1 MNWLQRLSET
11 YENCSQAIGKIE
23 KKKIKNKEVALT
35 PLLPICHTMQNAHIE
50 VTLDEAGTF
59 LSAKVVDKDDAPTL
73 IPCTESSSGRTNG
86 QCPHPLH
93 DKLEYVA
100 RDFYERTGGSCD
112 FESYK
117 TQLNQWITFSENPE
131 SLKAVLQY
139 LDTGSLIQDCARV
152 HVLHL
157 DENNQLI
164 NSWETDDN
172 PPPIFKLLPG
182 GFDNKGKQKPW
193 QGNVFC
199 RFCVEIKSSLSS
211 SLQADARLWK
221 SWSDFYAVQESK
233 SGLCLISA
241 RTVTIAQQHPSK
253 IRNAGDKAKL
263 ISANDGSGFTFRGKF
278 LESDEACG
286 VSFDITQKAHNALR
300 WLLARQG
307 RRFGD
312 LNIVT
317 WATIGELPPD
327 PFKSSFDLFIVPSSV
342 ADEESDGG
350 LLEDKPLK
358 KKAKKSKTPIVI
370 HTAKQ
375 FSDKLNSMLSGY
387 AGKFSND
394 DASQVVIMA
403 IDSATPGRMAI
414 RYYRELKGSEFLD
427 RVREWHES
435 CAWYQYFGVNK
446 QFVGAPAPRDI
457 AQAAYG
463 KKLDTKDKLLGATV
477 SRLLPCIMDA
487 APIPRDLVESCVRRA
502 SQRIST
508 EFWEWS
514 KSLGIACSLFRHR
527 YQERKYTMEYETERN
542 TRDYL
547 YGSLLAIAEHI
558 EERAL
563 HLAKEKRDTHAAK
576 LMQRFAERPFSTW
589 RTIELQ
595 LTPSISRLRNNRPTV
610 HQRLKSLLDE
620 TYSRFE
626 KGEDVQD
633 HPLSGEFLIGYHTLR
648 KKLWE
653 DAKKTKD
660 PDIVEIEESLNEVTE
675 S

>member
-1 MNWLQRLSET
+1 MNWLLRLSET
-11 YENCSQAIGKIE
+11 YDNCSEAIGKIE

-100 RDFYERTGGSCD
+100 RDFCERTGGSCD
-112 FESYK
+112 FESYR
-117 TQLNQWITFSENPE
+117 TQLNHWITFSEN
-131 SLKAVLQY
+131 LKPLKSVLQY
-139 LDTGSLIQDCARV
+139 LDRGSLIQDCARV

-157 DENNQLI
+157 DENNHLI
-164 NSWETDDN
+164 NSWEIDDN

-211 SLQADARLWK
+211 SLQADESLWK
-221 SWSDFYAVQESK
+221 SWSDFYAVQESN

-241 RTVTIAQQHPSK
+241 KTVTIAQQHPSK

-263 ISANDGSGFTFRGKF
+263 ISANDGSGFTYRGKF
-278 LESDEACG
+278 QESDQACG

-300 WLLARQG
+300 WLIARQG

-342 ADEESDGG
+342 ADEESDTD
-350 LLEDKPLK
+350 LLDENPQK
-358 KKAKKSKTPIVI
+358 KNAKKSKTPIVVYS
-370 HTAKQ
+370 AKQ
-375 FSDKLNSMLSGY
+375 CADKLNGMLGGY

-394 DASQVVIMA
+394 DANQVVIMA

-435 CAWYQYFGVNK
+435 CAWYQYFGVKK

-477 SRLLPCIMDA
+477 SRLLPCIMEA

-514 KSLGIACSLFRHR
+514 KSLGIACSLFRHQ
-527 YQERKYTMEYETERN
+527 YQERKYTMEYETDRN

-653 DAKKTKD
+653 DAKKKKD
-660 PDIVEIEESLNEVTE
+660 ADIVEIEESLNEEAE

>member
-11 YENCSQAIGKIE
+11 YDNCSEAIGKIE

-50 VTLDEAGTF
+50 VTLDEAGIF
-59 LSAKVVDKDDAPTL
+59 LSAKVVDKVDAPTL

-100 RDFYERTGGSCD
+100 RDFNERTGGSCD
-112 FESYK
+112 FDSYK
-117 TQLNQWITFSENPE
+117 TQLNHWIKFSDNPR

-139 LDTGSLIQDCARV
+139 LDRGCLIQDCARV

-164 NSWETDDN
+164 NSWEIDGN
-172 PPPIFKLLPG
+172 PPTIFKLLPG

-193 QGNVFC
+193 QGNAFC
-199 RFCVEIKSSLSS
+199 RFCVETKSSPSS
-211 SLQADARLWK
+211 SLQADERLWK

-233 SGLCLISA
+233 TGLCLISA
-241 RTVTIAQQHPSK
+241 KTVTIAQQHPSK

-278 LESDEACG
+278 QESDEACG

-300 WLLARQG
+300 WLIARQG

-317 WATIGELPPD
+317 WATIGDLPPD

-342 ADEESDGG
+342 ADEESDSV
-350 LLEDKPLK
+350 LLDDKPQK
-358 KKAKKSKTPIVI
+358 KQVKKSKVPIVVYS
-370 HTAKQ
+370 AKQ
-375 FSDKLNSMLSGY
+375 SADKLNSMLSGY
-387 AGKFSND
+387 TGKFSDD
-394 DASQVVIMA
+394 DANQVVMMA

-414 RYYRELKGSEFLD
+414 RYCRELKGSEFLD

-446 QFVGAPAPRDI
+446 QFVGAPAPRDV

-463 KKLDTKDKLLGATV
+463 RKLDTKDKLLGATV

-487 APIPRDLVESCVRRA
+487 APIPRDLVECCVRRA
-502 SQRIST
+502 SQRTST

-514 KSLGIACSLFRHR
+514 KTLGIACSLFRHQH
-527 YQERKYTMEYETERN
+527 QERKYTMDYETDRN

-610 HQRLKSLLDE
+610 HQRLKALLDE

-653 DAKKTKD
+653 DAKKIKD
-660 PDIVEIEESLNEVTE
+660 VDIVEIEESMNEETE